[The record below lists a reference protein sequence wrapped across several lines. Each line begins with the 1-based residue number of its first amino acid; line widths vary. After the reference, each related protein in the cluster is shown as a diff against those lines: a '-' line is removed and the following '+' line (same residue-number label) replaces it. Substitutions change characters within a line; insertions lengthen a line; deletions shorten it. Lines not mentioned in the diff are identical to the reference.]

1 MLDDSFSS
9 QRGSV
14 AQKTSVPEGN
24 SRERNGGGGDGKAF
38 LSPRPRGTRSRG
50 ASGDSRQAVLN
61 STDGDS
67 PAGET
72 FTPGV
77 ICA

>member
-1 MLDDSFSS
+1 M
-9 QRGSV
+9 